1 MLHIS
6 DPKFQV
12 IVKRTGRSISTVAA
26 VWSYFNVAGV
36 AKKRDL
42 MCEIELQACDNFFA
56 LTDGDSKKI
65 LDLLLELEIFQ
76 AKKKRVEADRMAKL
90 PPGFYPNETGVIK
103 AEELGVNIAIEITK
117 FTDYHNSKASKM
129 ADWQAA
135 WRTWVG
141 NAAKFRGSTP
151 QNRQVLIEERNKA
164 AGLEWLKQ
172 QVAQ

>member
-6 DPKFQV
+6 DPKFQI
-12 IVKRTGRSISTVAA
+12 IVKRTGRSIATVAA
-26 VWSYFNVAGV
+26 VWSFFNCNQA

-42 MCEIELQACDNFFA
+42 VCGIELQACDNFFSI
-56 LTDGDSKKI
+56 TDGSSKEI
-65 LDLLLELEIFQ
+65 LDLLFELEIFE
-76 AKKKRVEADRMAKL
+76 AKKKRVDADRMVRL
-90 PPGFYPNETGVIK
+90 PSGFYPNETGVIK
-103 AEELGVNIAIEITK
+103 AEELGVNIAIELTK
-117 FTDYHNSKASKM
+117 FTDYHNAKASKM

-141 NAAKFRGSTP
+141 NAAKFRGSAP

-172 QVAQ
+172 QGV